1 MNAPLHPPARWL
13 DRMSPPHIATLV
25 AIAGISALNMNIF
38 LPSLPSMAEF
48 FKTDHSVVQLTISA
62 YLGVTALL
70 QLIIGPLSDRYGRRP
85 VILGGMGIFLV
96 ATLGCLLAPT
106 VEIFLIFRMIQAT
119 IAVGMVLSRAIVR
132 DMVPPNQAASMIG
145 YVTMGMSLV
154 PMFGPMIGG
163 FLDAAFGW
171 QTSFAMVLVLGAIVM
186 AISWFDLGET
196 NQHKSA
202 SFGAQFRAYP
212 ELIRSRRF
220 WGYSATAAF
229 SAGTFFAFLGGASF
243 ISSQALGLTAQQLG
257 MFFAIVSA
265 GYMLGNFIS
274 GRFSQKFGINRM
286 MFYGTCTCAVGT
298 SIILLLFTAGIYH
311 PLSLFGPMFIVGLGN
326 GMTLPNA
333 NAGMV
338 SVRPQLAGSASGL
351 GGTLTIGGGAAISA
365 LTGALLTPENPV
377 FPLIIPMFIVSL
389 IAILTSLYVLHVA
402 RTSGEL
408 SEDGVN

>member
-1 MNAPLHPPARWL
+1 MNNNTQSSNWL
-13 DRMSPPHIATLV
+13 NRNSPPHIFTLV
-25 AIAGISALNMNIF
+25 AIAGIAALNMNIF
-38 LPSLPSMAEF
+38 LPSLPSMATFYDAEF
-48 FKTDHSVVQLTISA
+48 AVVQLAISA

-70 QLIIGPLSDRYGRRP
+70 QLIIGPLSDRFGRRP
-85 VILGGMGIFLV
+85 VILGGMGIFIV
-96 ATLGCLLAPT
+96 ATIGCILAPT
-106 VEIFLIFRMIQAT
+106 VEIFLAFRMLQAT

-171 QTSFAMVLVLGAIVM
+171 QASFTMVLMLGIIVM
-186 AISWFDLGET
+186 VLTWFDLGET

-202 SFGAQFRAYP
+202 SFAAQFRAYP

-229 SAGTFFAFLGGASF
+229 AAGAFFAFLGGASF
-243 ISSQALGLTAQQLG
+243 ISTQALGLNAQQLG
-257 MFFAIVSA
+257 MFFGIVSL

-274 GRFSQKFGINRM
+274 GRYSEKFGINLM
-286 MFYGTCTCAVGT
+286 MLFGSSVCVLGTL
-298 SIILLLFTAGIYH
+298 IIFILFASGLYH
-311 PLSLFGPMFIVGLGN
+311 PMSLFGPMFIVGLGN

-351 GGTLTIGGGAAISA
+351 GGTLTIGGGAVVSA
-365 LTGALLTPENPV
+365 LTGAMLSPEQPV
-377 FPLIIPMFIVSL
+377 FPLVITMFVVSCL
-389 IAILTSLYVLHVA
+389 AVLSALYVLNIA
-402 RTSGEL
+402 RTAGEL
-408 SEDGVN
+408 SSEEIE